1 MSDSSPF
8 GFGRFVP
15 GFDFLQN
22 LAKNSAASVPAMPG
36 WVAPTVS
43 EEELE
48 KRIEELKAVQFWL
61 DQNSRALTATVQALE
76 VQKMTLATLKGMN
89 VAMGDLASAFTPKA
103 PAPAPEAARAE
114 PPAAPSMS
122 SFFGASRAAAA
133 EPDRA
138 DPPAPAPRH
147 AGPDAPADDDANGP
161 EAGGEEA
168 AAGEGAAA
176 ADAPAAAPGVIDP
189 MQWWTALGTQFQQIA
204 AHALQ
209 DVAQHQSTLDAT
221 RTMAAEAVKTAT
233 GVATHL
239 AAQGMQGLQDAAR
252 QAPAGKPGK
261 SRTTAKAAAQRAAPK
276 RAAAPSSTPRAA
288 GKAPAAKV
296 PAKAPAKAAVK
307 AVAKSAKS
315 ARSAKAAQPK
325 APPRTARSRPA
336 R

>member
-22 LAKNSAASVPAMPG
+22 LAKNSAVGVPAMPG

-89 VAMGDLASAFTPKA
+89 VAMGDLASAFTPRT
-103 PAPAPEAARAE
+103 PAPEPARAE
-114 PPAAPSMS
+114 PPPAPSMS

-133 EPDRA
+133 
-138 DPPAPAPRH
+138 
-147 AGPDAPADDDANGP
+147 
-161 EAGGEEA
+161 
-168 AAGEGAAA
+168 
-176 ADAPAAAPGVIDP
+176 GVIDP

-252 QAPAGKPGK
+252 QSPAGQSGQ
-261 SRTTAKAAAQRAAPK
+261 SRTTAKAGKPGTAQAAAKRAAPK

-288 GKAPAAKV
+288 AKPPA
-296 PAKAPAKAAVK
+296 AKAPAKAVAK

-315 ARSAKAAQPK
+315 AQPK
-325 APPRTARSRPA
+325 AAPRAARSRPA

>member
-22 LAKNSAASVPAMPG
+22 LAKNSAIGVPAMPG

-89 VAMGDLASAFTPKA
+89 VAMGDLASAFTPRT
-103 PAPAPEAARAE
+103 PAPAPEPARAE
-114 PPAAPSMS
+114 PPPAPSMS

-147 AGPDAPADDDANGP
+147 AGPDAPAEHGATGP
-161 EAGGEEA
+161 EAAGEEA

-176 ADAPAAAPGVIDP
+176 SDGPAAAPGVIDP

-252 QAPAGKPGK
+252 QSPAGHSGQA
-261 SRTTAKAAAQRAAPK
+261 RTTAKAGKPGTAQAAAKRAAPK

-288 GKAPAAKV
+288 AKPPA
-296 PAKAPAKAAVK
+296 AKAPAKAAVK

-315 ARSAKAAQPK
+315 AQPK
-325 APPRTARSRPA
+325 AAPRAARSRPA